1 MSGACALAAPLIN
14 RGRFR
19 LFAQSEREYCA
30 LTIDL
35 VRSSLVIDM
44 LGLLTLDYR
53 KLTDW
58 QSRPDRFQAADLRR
72 LKTSGITVFH
82 PAAGFVGG
90 DIYQAS
96 LGNVMNWN
104 AFIAAHSDDFL
115 RVDSI
120 ADLRRA
126 KNANKI
132 GVIIGLQNSE
142 HFRTETDVDR
152 FYSLGQRVSQLTY
165 DRNRLGGGS
174 SNPVDAGLTDFGARV
189 VERMNG
195 VGMAIDVSH
204 CADRTTL
211 DAIGTSSKPVLVT
224 HSNCRSLVPGNARC
238 KADSAIRKMAE
249 KGGVM
254 GVTMVRPF
262 VSQENSATIEG
273 VLKHID
279 HIAKLVGV
287 EHVGLGTD
295 VDLDGRDRHPAPTR
309 YDLDGIQYE
318 KKVFAIV
325 EGLVSR
331 KYSSDSIRLIL
342 GGNFQ
347 RALGEIFNQTITTS
361 RSIPLGVRTRPS
373 SETEAGLTPQRTP
386 GPHSSLH

>member
-1 MSGACALAAPLIN
+1 MSAAAALAAPLIN

-19 LFAQSEREYCA
+19 LFAQSEQEYCA

-35 VRSSLVIDM
+35 VHSSLVIDM

-58 QSRPDRFQAADLRR
+58 QSNPDHFKAADLRK
-72 LKTSGITVFH
+72 LKSSGTTVFH
-82 PAAGFVGG
+82 PAVGFVGG
-90 DIYQAS
+90 DIYQSS
-96 LGNVMNWN
+96 LNNIMNWN
-104 AFIAAHSDDFL
+104 AFIAAHSADFV

-132 GVIIGLQNSE
+132 GVMIGLQNSE

-165 DRNRLGGGS
+165 NRNRLGGGS
-174 SNPVDAGLTDFGARV
+174 SNPVDAGLTDFGARI
-189 VERMNG
+189 VERMNR
-195 VGMAIDVSH
+195 VGMAIDISH

-211 DAIGTSSKPVLVT
+211 DAIAASSKPVLVT
-224 HSNCRSLVPGNARC
+224 HSNCRSLVPGIARC
-238 KADSAIRKMAE
+238 KTDSAIRKMAA

-262 VSQENSATIEG
+262 VSCGNSATIEE

-279 HIAKLVGV
+279 YIAELAGV

-295 VDLDGRDRHPAPTR
+295 VDLDGRDRHPAVAR

-318 KKVFAIV
+318 KKVFDIV
-325 EGLVSR
+325 EGLVRR
-331 KYSSDSIRLIL
+331 KYSSESIRLIL

-347 RALGEIFNQTITTS
+347 RALGEIFDQTITTS
-361 RSIPLGVRTRPS
+361 RSVPLGVRTK
-373 SETEAGLTPQRTP
+373 
-386 GPHSSLH
+386 